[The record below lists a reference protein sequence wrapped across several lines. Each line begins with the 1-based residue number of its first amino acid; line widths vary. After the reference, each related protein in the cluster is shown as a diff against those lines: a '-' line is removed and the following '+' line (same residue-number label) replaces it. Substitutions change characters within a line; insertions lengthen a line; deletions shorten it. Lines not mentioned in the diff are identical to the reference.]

1 MILKKKLISKK
12 SESLFV
18 LYKFLKM
25 IFFAILLFNSFL
37 LCLYISGN
45 FQSFSTES
53 QSLILSILSHSSI
66 FLILFAILMIIGNII
81 FIVKGI
87 VSIKSRILSMFFY
100 FLCLILG
107 IVFMIVS
114 ELVILASKGF

>member
-25 IFFAILLFNSFL
+25 IFFAILFFNSFL

-87 VSIKSRILSMFFY
+87 VSIKSRILSMFIY
-100 FLCLILG
+100 FMCLILG
-107 IVFMIVS
+107 IVFMVIS